1 MEKFCN
7 ESINEFLNK
16 LASDMPAP
24 GGGAVAGLVGAL
36 CGSLNS
42 MVYSLTVGKKKY
54 EQLGNEEKQI
64 ILQFQEK
71 SKEFTKLCLKIM
83 DDDRENFMKL
93 MECFKLPK
101 DSEEEKKTRNKAI
114 KNNTIKAMSAPL
126 ELVRES
132 IKFYDNLNIMLKYGN
147 RMLMSDLSISALL
160 LHSAIESSVI
170 NVKVNLNSLKNEEFF
185 ETIDKEIKEIC
196 IESEKKK
203 NAICNEIDKII
214 YSA

>member
-24 GGGAVAGLVGAL
+24 GGGAAAGLVGAL

-42 MVYSLTVGKKKY
+42 MVYALTVGKKKY
-54 EQLGNEEKQI
+54 EQLGNEEKQT
-64 ILQFQEK
+64 ILQFQRK

-83 DDDRENFMKL
+83 DEDRENFMKL

-101 DSEEEKKTRNKAI
+101 DSEEEKKIRNEAI
-114 KNNTIKAMSAPL
+114 RNNTIKAMSAPL
-126 ELVRES
+126 ELARES
-132 IKFYDNLNIMLKYGN
+132 IKFYDNLNIMFKYGN
-147 RMLMSDLSISALL
+147 RMLMSDLSMSALL

-170 NVKVNLNSLKNEEFF
+170 NVKVNLNSLRDEEFF
-185 ETIDKEIKEIC
+185 EKIDKEIKEIRMQ
-196 IESEKKK
+196 SEKNK
-203 NAICNEIDKII
+203 NTICNGIDKMI
-214 YSA
+214 YSV